1 MALTGSCG
9 IPATAKA
16 VSANVTVTGPATAG
30 NLIAF
35 PADLAQAP
43 LANALSFGAGQTR
56 ANNAML
62 LLASDASGRVAFT
75 AAMPSGTVHLIVDV
89 NGWWE

>member
-1 MALTGSCG
+1 M
-9 IPATAKA
+9 
-16 VSANVTVTGPATAG
+16 TVTAPTSAG
-30 NLIAF
+30 SLVAF

-43 LANALSFGAGQTR
+43 GTNTLSFGAGQTR

-62 LLASDASGRVAFT
+62 LLAGDGSGRVAFL
-75 AAMPSGTVHLIVDV
+75 ALMPSGTVHLVVDV